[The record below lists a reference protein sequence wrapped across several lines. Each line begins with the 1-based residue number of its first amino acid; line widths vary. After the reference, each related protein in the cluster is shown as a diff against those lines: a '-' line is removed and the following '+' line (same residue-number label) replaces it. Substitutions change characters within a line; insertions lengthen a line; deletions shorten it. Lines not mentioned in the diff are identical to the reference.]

1 MAFSHLFLLNSLLFL
16 LNFFVPGGA
25 FRLQGVGVKGTLLC
39 NGAFSVHTNAAI
51 FDVDRNPG
59 DADDLLDK
67 GHSDRKGRFVLE
79 GTTRELTN
87 IEPELRIIH
96 DCADGIKVG
105 GYAGGDGK
113 DAFGGGGGMFSRLEP
128 CHRLLVI
135 KVPSEYINSG
145 KVHKIF
151 DIGTVDLAE
160 KRQDEQRVCQ
170 NDF

>member
-16 LNFFVPGGA
+16 LNFSVPGGA

-87 IEPELRIIH
+87 IEPELRILH
-96 DCADGIKVG
+96 DCADGIK
-105 GYAGGDGK
+105 
-113 DAFGGGGGMFSRLEP
+113 P